1 MRAVAVYTASRVGLF
16 AGVLAV
22 LALLGLSGYPLVLVA
37 LAITAP
43 ASYFLLRRQ
52 RIQMALAVER
62 TIGAVQRRT
71 AERAATEDAATS
83 DAPQAARP
91 RRRITAIR

>member
-1 MRAVAVYTASRVGLF
+1 MRAVLVYTASRLGLF

-22 LALLGLSGYPLVLVA
+22 LALLGLTGYPLVLVA

-43 ASYFLLRRQ
+43 ASYFLLHRQ
-52 RIQMALAVER
+52 RVQMALAVER
-62 TIGAVQRRT
+62 TIGSVQRRT
-71 AERAATEDAATS
+71 AERAAAEDAAN
-83 DAPQAARP
+83 AATPTDRP